1 MKNMQTFAKRAL
13 ASLVAAV
20 VLAPSVVFGQW
31 DKGVTAGS
39 ASNLPKTGI
48 SAIIANTMKW
58 LLGIFG
64 FLAIIGFVIAG
75 IMYLTAAGDEKKMAS
90 AKNAVVYSIYGVVV
104 ALLGF
109 IILQAVDT
117 WLNASST
124 TF

>member
-1 MKNMQTFAKRAL
+1 MKNMRTFAKQTM
-13 ASLVAAV
+13 ASLVAAI

-31 DKGVTAGS
+31 DKGATAGN
-39 ASNLPKTGI
+39 ASGLPKTGI
-48 SAIIANTMKW
+48 TTIINSTMKW

-64 FLAIIGFVIAG
+64 FLAIIGFVFAG

-90 AKNAVVYSIYGVVV
+90 AKNAVIYSIYGVVV

-117 WLNASST
+117 WLRGDTS
-124 TF
+124 F